1 MLNLVFEEMCIFT
14 TGLIVNRPFRFS
26 GLFLL
31 IFAFAGCCSV
41 VIKSGDAEIL
51 RCPQF
56 MHERGVESYR
66 MVLPSISLAQT
77 NTSTL
82 HIRDLPAYL
91 NGQFNY
97 CLFIPYDG
105 NSAKDVSWR
114 DVIITVVFKNLD
126 HTESY
131 RRTMVIR
138 PEPFDEPDTSNRWR
152 VGWIFRKDYSETN
165 SSYDIVVTVERP
177 SGRSADQI
185 TLTGFASA
193 HKP

>member
-1 MLNLVFEEMCIFT
+1 MFT
-14 TGLIVNRPFRFS
+14 TDLIVNRLFRFS

-31 IFAFAGCCSV
+31 ILAFTGCCSV
-41 VIKSGDAEIL
+41 VTKSGDAEIL

-56 MHERGVESYR
+56 MHEHGFESYR

-82 HIRDLPAYL
+82 HIRDLPTYL
-91 NGQFNY
+91 NGRINY

-105 NSAKDVSWR
+105 NSAKDFPWR
-114 DVIITVVFKNLD
+114 DGIITVVFQNLN

-131 RRTMVIR
+131 RRTMAIR

-152 VGWIFRKDYSETN
+152 VGWIFREDYSETN
-165 SSYDIVVTVERP
+165 SSYDIVITVEQP
-177 SGRSADQI
+177 SRRSADRI
-185 TLTGFASA
+185 TLIGFASA